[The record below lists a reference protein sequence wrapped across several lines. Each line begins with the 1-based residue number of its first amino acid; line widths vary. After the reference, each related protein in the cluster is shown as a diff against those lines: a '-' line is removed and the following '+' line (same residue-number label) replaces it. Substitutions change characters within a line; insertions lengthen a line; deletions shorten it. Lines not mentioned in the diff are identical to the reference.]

1 MHTLTQ
7 NERHIADVEALL
19 SRHGF
24 PEQTGKSG
32 FHDRFDSGR
41 GCLRFTG
48 VSVKTHLGGAL
59 ELFSSIP
66 QLSIQVF
73 EELGCDS

>member
-7 NERHIADVEALL
+7 NERHIANVEALP
-19 SRHGF
+19 SEHGF
-24 PEQTGKSG
+24 PERTGKSG
-32 FHDRFDSGR
+32 FHDRFDSGWS
-41 GCLRFTG
+41 CLRVTG
-48 VSVKTHLGGAL
+48 VSVKTHLGSAL